1 MTARSAS
8 RVQRRSF
15 GMIDGQDRHRP
26 RIRPWIVFILA
37 VVVAFFAM
45 IYSRTSLDRSAF
57 DLTEIE
63 AQIAEEEARHWD
75 LRVEAAR
82 LQNPERIAEKAESM
96 GMVFPAQRVALE
108 VPGVDDE
115 GLDPEYRWAQLKA
128 LLSATP

>member
-8 RVQRRSF
+8 RDQRRSLA
-15 GMIDGQDRHRP
+15 MIDGQDRDRP
-26 RIRPWIVFILA
+26 RVRPWIAFILA
-37 VVVAFFAM
+37 VIVAFFAM

-57 DLTEIE
+57 DLTELE

-75 LRVEAAR
+75 LRVEVAR
-82 LQNPERIAEKAESM
+82 LQSM
-96 GMVFPAQRVALE
+96 GMIFPARRVALE

>member
-1 MTARSAS
+1 
-8 RVQRRSF
+8 
-15 GMIDGQDRHRP
+15 MIDGQDRHRP
-26 RIRPWIVFILA
+26 RVRPWIAFILA
-37 VVVAFFAM
+37 VIVAFFAM

-57 DLTEIE
+57 DLTELE

-75 LRVEAAR
+75 LRVEVAR
-82 LQNPERIAEKAESM
+82 LQSPDRIAEKAESM
-96 GMVFPAQRVALE
+96 GMIFPARRVALE